1 MSRSFL
7 KALLGAACAAILAAC
22 VATPNTAT
30 PLLPSLQTADPSGP
44 QATAS
49 PGLPDPAGLAALPTA
64 VSLAVDPSQRGPAVA
79 GLAPDL
85 VATVNDVPITRAAYE
100 AQVAQAQAYFVQQ
113 PGFDPFDEAGRQA
126 LLRFR
131 QNYLEVM
138 IDQALIA
145 QTATELGVEIDPAT
159 VEEEYALMRGDDH
172 DAFAEWLRTSGLTP
186 DALRAQLRADL
197 TTRAVRDAVTAST
210 PRLQPQVRVSHILLE
225 DQSAADEA
233 TRRLNAGETFVD
245 VARSL
250 SADLSTR
257 DSGGDLGYLPRGVM
271 PPAFDDAAFS
281 LAAGKRSDVI
291 ESEIGLQ
298 IVLVT
303 EPAEDRP
310 VPDRYWPAVQQHAFA
325 DWLQGQR
332 EAASILRADLGAGG

>member
-7 KALLGAACAAILAAC
+7 KALLGAACWLSWPPAWRRQC
-22 VATPNTAT
+22 RH
-30 PLLPSLQTADPSGP
+30 PLLPSLQTADPSDP
-44 QATAS
+44 QATAN
-49 PGLPDPAGLAALPTA
+49 PDLPDPAGLAALPTA

-281 LAAGKRSDVI
+281 LAAGKRATSSRVRLACRSCWSPSPPRTARCRI
-291 ESEIGLQ
+291 ATGPLCSSTPLPIGCRGS
-298 IVLVT
+298 
-303 EPAEDRP
+303 ARP
-310 VPDRYWPAVQQHAFA
+310 PPSCAPT
-325 DWLQGQR
+325 
-332 EAASILRADLGAGG
+332 